1 MAAQEMSGWWS
12 LTSTT
17 KADSAQPA
25 VLGGRSAVHK
35 VLADTTSATPDRS
48 TGVIMALPKATIV
61 TGGLEGHGPRVEVGG
76 GGLGA
81 LGLVG
86 VQRAAARQRTVALS
100 SASGPLAAGLA
111 ADWPS

>member
-48 TGVIMALPKATIV
+48 TGVIMALPKASIV
-61 TGGLEGHGPRVEVGG
+61 TGGLEGHDPLPRVEGG
-76 GGLGA
+76 GQDA
-81 LGLVG
+81 LNSV
-86 VQRAAARQRTVALS
+86 
-100 SASGPLAAGLA
+100 
-111 ADWPS
+111 

>member
-25 VLGGRSAVHK
+25 VLGGRSAVEK
-35 VLADTTSATPDRS
+35 VLAGTTSATPHRS

-61 TGGLEGHGPRVEVGG
+61 TGGLEGHGSRVEVETE
-76 GGLGA
+76 
-81 LGLVG
+81 VW
-86 VQRAAARQRTVALS
+86 V
-100 SASGPLAAGLA
+100 PLAWSVCSVPQHDSAL
-111 ADWPS
+111 

>member
-25 VLGGRSAVHK
+25 VLGGRSAVEK
-35 VLADTTSATPDRS
+35 VLAGTTSATPHRS

-61 TGGLEGHGPRVEVGG
+61 TGGLEGHDPLPRVKG

>member
-25 VLGGRSAVHK
+25 VLGGRSAVEK
-35 VLADTTSATPDRS
+35 VLAGTTSATPHRS

-61 TGGLEGHGPRVEVGG
+61 TGGLEGHDPLPQVKG

-86 VQRAAARQRTVALS
+86 VQRAAARQRTVALF